1 VESLDQ
7 LVDTL
12 LSFVRKVENDG
23 AAGKGTTAGWR
34 CNAIH
39 DDGPPVEVADFA
51 PVFRIKARDDPE
63 NRSIF
68 DATDAQ

>member
-7 LVDTL
+7 PVDTL
-12 LSFVRKVENDG
+12 LGFVRKVENDR

-51 PVFRIKARDDPE
+51 PVFRIKASDVPE
-63 NRSIF
+63 NRIIV
-68 DATDAQ
+68 DATDAR